1 MNRLKIT
8 ILALTASLSINQL
21 IAQDFSFGGKAGLN
35 YSSLS
40 GDNDSN
46 GLGFHLGGLMNVGLS
61 DALNFRLELLASSRR
76 MAFSETSEL
85 LNVKTKISGSAS
97 PLYIAIP
104 IMYKYN
110 VNDKISLMAGPQISF
125 LATNKSSVTT
135 TTTVGSLDPVKTKS
149 TSNSKTGYRSSEFG
163 FALGGEYNLS
173 ENLGMGLRYVRAL
186 QSRTD
191 LTNADDNFNVIQLSA
206 LYNF

>member
-1 MNRLKIT
+1 MNKLKIT
-8 ILALTASLSINQL
+8 ILALVVSLGVNQL

-40 GDNDSN
+40 EDNDSN
-46 GLGFHLGGLMNVGLS
+46 GLGFHLGGLMNLELS
-61 DALNFRLELLASSRR
+61 NALNFRVELLASSRR
-76 MAFSETSEL
+76 MAFSKTTKL
-85 LNVKTKISGSAS
+85 LNVKTKISGSVS

-110 VNDKISLMAGPQISF
+110 INDKLSLMAGPQISF
-125 LATNKSSVTT
+125 LVTNKSRVTT
-135 TTTVGSLDPVKTKS
+135 TTTVGSLAPVKTKS
-149 TSNSKTGYRSSEFG
+149 TNNSKTGYRSSEFS
-163 FALGGEYNLS
+163 FAIVGECNLS
-173 ENLGMGLRYVRAL
+173 ENLGIGLRYVRAL